1 MDRDKIF
8 FRSKIRNRSK
18 IRKEEHLADDEHI
31 IAIAYQHPVGI
42 IIMYIAAFASFVVA
56 MFIISSLLP
65 SVFNDSATAYGLV
78 TFFAL
83 LAAIILGVILATGT
97 FVYKQS
103 SLTVTDRNV
112 IQVLQQGI
120 FNRKIS
126 QISLANV
133 EDVTSHQKGFFAN
146 AFNFGVIKIETAGE
160 QANFNF
166 TYCPDCNKM
175 SKTILDAK
183 DEFLIATGQ
192 AGSYRNNVKPG
203 HMMSSDENKEDDDK
217 NQNSSNLKEDTKKA
231 DEGSAQSNDEIKEI
245 NSTSYDKYSSP
256 KSNRAEL
263 GRLVVTEMDYRAR
276 L

>member
-18 IRKEEHLADDEHI
+18 LRKEEHLADDEHI

-42 IIMYIAAFASFVVA
+42 IVMYVAAFACFVVA

-83 LAAIILGVILATGT
+83 IAAVILGIILAVGT

-175 SKTILDAK
+175 SKVILDAK

-203 HMMSSDENKEDDDK
+203 HMMPPEKDDK
-217 NQNSSNLKEDTKKA
+217 DNNDQKNEQEVPNNVQSDHKDRELSDITDKINNSYR
-231 DEGSAQSNDEIKEI
+231 
-245 NSTSYDKYSSP
+245 NSQAS
-256 KSNRAEL
+256 L
-263 GRLVVTEMDYRAR
+263 GHLVVTEKDYRAH